1 MVELSDTTAAA
12 IAERFKALGEPMR
25 LRLLQALRAG
35 ECSVGELAERT
46 GGGQA
51 NVSKHLQVL
60 LQQGYVDRRK
70 EGTTSWYRITDPQ
83 VFTMCELVC
92 GGLEEEL
99 EPQEA
104 APPPPEVAVRPSPA
118 GTRRGGAGRRPAPA
132 GRSR

>member
-1 MVELSDTTAAA
+1 MVELSSTNATA
-12 IAERFKALGEPMR
+12 IAERFRALAEPMR

-35 ECSVGELAERT
+35 ERSVGELAEET

-60 LQQGYVDRRK
+60 LQQGFVDRRK
-70 EGTTSWYRITDPQ
+70 EGTTTWYRITDPQ

-99 EPQEA
+99 N
-104 APPPPEVAVRPSPA
+104 RK
-118 GTRRGGAGRRPAPA
+118 RRLLRR
-132 GRSR
+132 RR

>member
-1 MVELSDTTAAA
+1 MLELTDINAAA

-25 LRLLQALRAG
+25 LRLLQALRTG
-35 ECSVGELAERT
+35 ECSVGDLAERT
-46 GGGQA
+46 RGGQA

-60 LQQGYVDRRK
+60 FQQGYVDRRK

-99 EPQEA
+99 D
-104 APPPPEVAVRPSPA
+104 RKKKLL
-118 GTRRGGAGRRPAPA
+118 RRRK
-132 GRSR
+132 

>member
-1 MVELSDTTAAA
+1 MVELSEANAQF
-12 IAERFKALGEPMR
+12 IAERFRALGDPMR
-25 LRLLQALRAG
+25 LRLLQALRSG
-35 ECSVGELAERT
+35 ERSVGDLAERT

-70 EGTTSWYRITDPQ
+70 EGTTTWYRITDPE

-99 EPQEA
+99 G
-104 APPPPEVAVRPSPA
+104 RKRKLL
-118 GTRRGGAGRRPAPA
+118 RRR
-132 GRSR
+132 

>member
-1 MVELSDTTAAA
+1 VVELTDINAAA

-35 ECSVGELAERT
+35 ECSVGDLVERT

-60 LQQGYVDRRK
+60 FQQGYVARRK

-99 EPQEA
+99 D
-104 APPPPEVAVRPSPA
+104 RKKKLL
-118 GTRRGGAGRRPAPA
+118 RRRR
-132 GRSR
+132 

>member
-1 MVELSDTTAAA
+1 MVELTEGNAAA
-12 IAERFKALGEPMR
+12 IAERFKALGEPLR
-25 LRLLQALRAG
+25 LRLLQALRGG

-70 EGTTSWYRITDPQ
+70 EGTTSWYRISDPQ

-99 EPQEA
+99 D
-104 APPPPEVAVRPSPA
+104 RKRKLL
-118 GTRRGGAGRRPAPA
+118 RRRK
-132 GRSR
+132 

>member
-1 MVELSDTTAAA
+1 MLELSDANAAA

-35 ECSVGELAERT
+35 ECSVGELAEQT

-51 NVSKHLQVL
+51 NVSKHLQLL
-60 LQQGYVDRRK
+60 LQQGFVDRRK
-70 EGTTSWYRITDPQ
+70 EGTTTWYRISDPQ

-99 EPQEA
+99 D
-104 APPPPEVAVRPSPA
+104 RKRKLL
-118 GTRRGGAGRRPAPA
+118 RRRR
-132 GRSR
+132 

>member
-1 MVELSDTTAAA
+1 MIELSGTNASA

-25 LRLLQALRAG
+25 LLLLEALRRG
-35 ECSVGELAERT
+35 ECSVGELAELT

-83 VFTMCELVC
+83 VFRMCELVC
-92 GGLEEEL
+92 GGLEQEL
-99 EPQEA
+99 D
-104 APPPPEVAVRPSPA
+104 RKRKLL
-118 GTRRGGAGRRPAPA
+118 RRRK
-132 GRSR
+132 

>member
-1 MVELSDTTAAA
+1 MAELNEGNAAA
-12 IAERFKALGEPMR
+12 IAERFRALGEPMR
-25 LRLLQALRAG
+25 LRLLQALRTG
-35 ECSVGELAERT
+35 ESSVGDLAERT

-51 NVSKHLQVL
+51 NVSKHLQGL

-99 EPQEA
+99 D
-104 APPPPEVAVRPSPA
+104 RKKKLL
-118 GTRRGGAGRRPAPA
+118 RRRR
-132 GRSR
+132 

>member
-1 MVELSDTTAAA
+1 MLELTDINAAA

-25 LRLLQALRAG
+25 LRLLQALRTG
-35 ECSVGELAERT
+35 ECSVGELAEKT

-60 LQQGYVDRRK
+60 FQQGYVARRK

-92 GGLEEEL
+92 GGLEDEL
-99 EPQEA
+99 D
-104 APPPPEVAVRPSPA
+104 
-118 GTRRGGAGRRPAPA
+118 RRKKLLRR
-132 GRSR
+132 RK